1 MRRFLLMEL
10 FILEKIIFWPTRV
23 VMGVAIFLKDFR
35 LGLYYG
41 YPICCIL
48 HFALESAMGTGR
60 KRAVR
65 RGGIHPAP
73 GKAYVPCMYHA
84 GLHPQWKPFASENW
98 P

>member
-1 MRRFLLMEL
+1 MKQFLLMEL
-10 FILEKIIFWPTRV
+10 FIFEKIIFWPTRV

-41 YPICCIL
+41 YPVCCVFQFSI
-48 HFALESAMGTGR
+48 E
-60 KRAVR
+60 RAVGIGRQAGR
-65 RGGIHPAP
+65 RGGIHIFP
-73 GKAYVPCMYHA
+73 GKAYVPCSKHQ